1 MKKNNMKC
9 VVMTFGQYIKIGLKE
24 FFSPSKT
31 DHIFDDKEE
40 LFAYLFSIIG
50 SSVITVGLYF
60 FIRWLKIEFLF
71 SMMVIVIGMLVT
83 AILIICLFIWLWNSW
98 QKAIKDCWDKFI

>member
-9 VVMTFGQYIKIGLKE
+9 VVMTFGQSVKIGLKE

-50 SSVITVGLYF
+50 
-60 FIRWLKIEFLF
+60 
-71 SMMVIVIGMLVT
+71 
-83 AILIICLFIWLWNSW
+83 IICYYSWFIFFYSVVEN
-98 QKAIKDCWDKFI
+98 